1 MLLPTAA
8 CRFVFDD
15 DSLEVVI
22 AGKEEQQTENAFVG
36 GRNRWRYDTFVNWE
50 LWWPGF
56 PILVYFKVRSS
67 HQLCMCVGAM
77 LMMHLLLFR
86 LAPCRKHAVGYGK
99 VRVQRCS
106 FYSLVQRWLCGLTAS
121 IGSK

>member
-1 MLLPTAA
+1 
-8 CRFVFDD
+8 VFDD

-67 HQLCMCVGAM
+67 HRVAVNALCLQETHYV
-77 LMMHLLLFR
+77 LK
-86 LAPCRKHAVGYGK
+86 APFSLH
-99 VRVQRCS
+99 VQRLPVTVVVLS
-106 FYSLVQRWLCGLTAS
+106 VRLPFAPRRRD
-121 IGSK
+121 

>member
-1 MLLPTAA
+1 MVLIRLIYICPV

-56 PILVYFKVRSS
+56 PILVYFKVRNS
-67 HQLCMCVGAM
+67 HCVHYENG
-77 LMMHLLLFR
+77 L
-86 LAPCRKHAVGYGK
+86 
-99 VRVQRCS
+99 QDTCS
-106 FYSLVQRWLCGLTAS
+106 VV
-121 IGSK
+121 